1 MDKASAHGA
10 GDCRFE
16 SCRDHLVLVTEVR
29 PRGLRRPPDGLKG
42 VARSVARDS
51 TELSVSTQVWE
62 FPGGAGNIRWSQEV
76 ARVTFLGSRM

>member
-51 TELSVSTQVWE
+51 TELNMSTQVWE
-62 FPGGAGNIRWSQEV
+62 FPGTSAGARRLLES
-76 ARVTFLGSRM
+76 RVLCPG